1 MAEQHADFQGL
12 CVETLTVAPTT
23 VQAAE
28 AYFRNEPAPYGC
40 VADPE
45 REVFEQYGVA
55 RRPLSL
61 GQRPGLFIIDR
72 NGVVR
77 FAHVGRQQWNI
88 PSMDQVLE
96 VCRALRCCPDGASG
110 QG

>member
-12 CVETLTVAPTT
+12 CVETLVVAPTT
-23 VQAAE
+23 VQAAQS
-28 AYFRNEPAPYGC
+28 YFRNDPAPFAS

-72 NGVVR
+72 KGVVR

-88 PSMDQVLE
+88 PSMDQVME
-96 VCRALRCCPDGASG
+96 VCRTLRCGPD
-110 QG
+110 